1 MSAALLKSSPLDARV
16 ATFKRHFVALCC
28 LLSAGESKKET
39 EGRKK
44 KEKERMR
51 QIEIKTETGSET
63 KRKRKIYRG

>member
-28 LLSAGESKKET
+28 LLSAEEGKKEA
-39 EGRKK
+39 EGEKK

-51 QIEIKTETGSET
+51 
-63 KRKRKIYRG
+63 